1 MIINVNEVKKM
12 ANVTEIKSIQL
23 APFTLMSSSL
33 AAILA
38 FIYALIILVI
48 SGILITFV
56 PQLELFR
63 GLIAG
68 LGIASVIIFPISV
81 YFIIIAVSFFTAILY
96 NYLASRIGGI
106 KLGLENNDV
115 IKIPIIHFSLILAII
130 EAIWA
135 FIIGLFS
142 SATITPFTTIISNEI
157 PVVLNTTNHAIKI
170 TGANLPFSPSLGTDG
185 VTLVFFLIIGLP
197 VAIFVF
203 GFLSNAL
210 FAVFYNYIATR
221 FIKIQLEFRV
231 ISGTLNELISLPVVP
246 TAAPIAGAVFAALG
260 VIMGLISLLSLAVT
274 GNPSVGN
281 IVNDIIVLIINGLSY
296 FVGYFLIFALIAVI
310 YNFLAPR
317 IGGIKLDLE

>member
-1 MIINVNEVKKM
+1 M
-12 ANVTEIKSIQL
+12 ANITEIKSIQL
-23 APFTLMSSSL
+23 TPFTLMSSSL

-48 SGILITFV
+48 SGILITFI
-56 PQLELFR
+56 PQLELFK
-63 GLIAG
+63 GIIAS
-68 LGIASVIIFPISV
+68 LGVASVIIFPMSA
-81 YFIIIAVSFFTAILY
+81 YFIILAVSFFTALLY
-96 NYLASRIGGI
+96 NCLASKIGGI

-157 PVVLNTTNHAIKI
+157 PVVLNTANHAIKI
-170 TGANLPFSPSLGTDG
+170 TGANLPFSTSLGTDG

-231 ISGTLNELISLPVVP
+231 ISGTLNELRSLPVVP

-260 VIMGLISLLSLAVT
+260 VIMGIISLLSLAVT

-281 IVNDIIVLIINGLSY
+281 ILNDIIVLIINGLSY

>member
-1 MIINVNEVKKM
+1 M
-12 ANVTEIKSIQL
+12 ANVKEIKSIQL

-48 SGILITFV
+48 SGILIIFV

-68 LGIASVIIFPISV
+68 LGVASVIIFPISA

-96 NYLASRIGGI
+96 NCLASRIGGI

-130 EAIWA
+130 EAICA

-170 TGANLPFSPSLGTDG
+170 TGANLPTSPSLGTDG
-185 VTLVFFLIIGLP
+185 FTLAFFLIIGLP
-197 VAIFVF
+197 IAIFIF
-203 GFLSNAL
+203 GFISNAL

-231 ISGTLNELISLPVVP
+231 ISGTLNELRSLPVVP
-246 TAAPIAGAVFAALG
+246 TAAPIAGAVFAVFG
-260 VIMGLISLLSLAVT
+260 VIMGFISLLSLAVT

-281 IVNDIIVLIINGLSY
+281 IVNDIIVLIINGLIY
-296 FVGYFLIFALIAVI
+296 FIGYFLIFALIAVI
-310 YNFLAPR
+310 YNFLSPR
-317 IGGIKLDLE
+317 IGGIKLNLQ